1 MTICDTQIK
10 SRIKCSLLS
19 PYITRKIHSK
29 KDYLGGQTRDMTK
42 NIGKNEEKLEK
53 IAKGK
58 RIRKKNFGV
67 K

>member
-1 MTICDTQIK
+1 
-10 SRIKCSLLS
+10 
-19 PYITRKIHSK
+19 
-29 KDYLGGQTRDMTK
+29 MTK